1 VIELG
6 LLDGEQEHRPLPQ
19 LERHRPFLLE
29 LLVPAEGLVE
39 KLVDP
44 RGRLPEEEPAVPTR
58 RPGPDPTSVDDDDGL
73 SGSREKARR
82 RAAGDAGADDGG
94 VSGA

>member
-19 LERHRPFLLE
+19 LERHRPFLLQ
-29 LLVPAEGLVE
+29 LLVPAQGLVE
-39 KLVDP
+39 ELIDP
-44 RGRLPEEEPAVPTR
+44 RSGLTEEKPAVPTR
-58 RPGPDPTSVDDDDGL
+58 RSGPDRTPVDDEDGL
-73 SGSREKARR
+73 SGSREEARR